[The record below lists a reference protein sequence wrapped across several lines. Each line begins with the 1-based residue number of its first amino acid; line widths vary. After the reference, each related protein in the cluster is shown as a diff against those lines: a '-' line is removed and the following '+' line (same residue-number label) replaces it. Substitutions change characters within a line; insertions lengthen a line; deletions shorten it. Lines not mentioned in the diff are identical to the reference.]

1 MSEYAEFI
9 GGDGIDLDTIEVY
22 NFVTQYFN
30 NPLCKKIKNIASG
43 HAMYCCKIKSF
54 LSKGKKYI
62 FLISDDTGEQVMRM
76 SDIKWKVLQTRT
88 IEDNYDVPLHTYT
101 PQGTSLQIR
110 VFEKGD
116 DMYKYTCSNFKN
128 IIVSLL
134 VGKTQ
139 TRMYSD
145 FGELG
150 TAIEVYNTIISF

>member
-1 MSEYAEFI
+1 
-9 GGDGIDLDTIEVY
+9 
-22 NFVTQYFN
+22 
-30 NPLCKKIKNIASG
+30 
-43 HAMYCCKIKSF
+43 
-54 LSKGKKYI
+54 
-62 FLISDDTGEQVMRM
+62 M

-101 PQGTSLQIR
+101 PKSTSLQIR
-110 VFEKGD
+110 VFEKRD

-134 VGKTQ
+134 IGKTQ

-150 TAIEVYNTIISF
+150 AAIEVYNTIISF